1 MAAREGSQIVNLFV
15 RNLPPALHWSGLW
28 QIFGRHGDIIESY
41 IARKVDRTSKRFG
54 FVKFKNR
61 IEAERAI
68 ERLNGFC
75 LYGFR
80 LSVTEARY
88 NGRPPTWCK
97 DSYRGPHSGNVAVK
111 QGSRNTFV
119 DKGFKKEDI
128 PPTGNQD
135 VCSLLNGVSLHGG
148 KKFINRFLG
157 HVEEESMWKLSRCLV
172 GTMATVCGKT
182 LIEDKLQ
189 NWGLGEIVVKSLG
202 GRKFL
207 IEIKD
212 LELYELLEDLKWS
225 YLKEIF
231 SDIEPWSESFHLPER
246 VTWIR
251 LSGVPLHCWNHTTFS
266 RISEVWG
273 KLLLLGENANQTID
287 AAEITLLIETNQ
299 MKKIEE
305 VIYLEVGK
313 ESFWIQ
319 VEELGFR
326 NHAVIRKEQNE
337 KGSPKGGAS
346 RKLEDEAIQ
355 FVCLGKNIK
364 ADGSL
369 IECDD
374 GRFVGESDILGEN
387 NIGTVPKGDSDS
399 MGQDKVLDGL
409 FEINGLNLDD
419 SHLTKDPPRVD
430 AGSTG
435 LDSGECVGRTDKTI
449 QPTSMAI
456 EDILT
461 MGFKNNELT
470 QVVNRESESEEDI
483 SGDQIVATSKGNVT
497 WDEGVDLANNNPTLE
512 FAEDGDSDKTMN
524 PTIEPLINNGTWSGR
539 RGDSGNSFS
548 RSCGAV

>member
-1 MAAREGSQIVNLFV
+1 ML
-15 RNLPPALHWSGLW
+15 
-28 QIFGRHGDIIESY
+28 
-41 IARKVDRTSKRFG
+41 
-54 FVKFKNR
+54 
-61 IEAERAI
+61 
-68 ERLNGFC
+68 
-75 LYGFR
+75 
-80 LSVTEARY
+80 
-88 NGRPPTWCK
+88 
-97 DSYRGPHSGNVAVK
+97 
-111 QGSRNTFV
+111 
-119 DKGFKKEDI
+119 
-128 PPTGNQD
+128 
-135 VCSLLNGVSLHGG
+135 LLNRALEIHSWIKVLRR
-148 KKFINRFLG
+148 KIYL
-157 HVEEESMWKLSRCLV
+157 
-172 GTMATVCGKT
+172 
-182 LIEDKLQ
+182 LQ
-189 NWGLGEIVVKSLG
+189 
-202 GRKFL
+202 
-207 IEIKD
+207 
-212 LELYELLEDLKWS
+212 
-225 YLKEIF
+225 
-231 SDIEPWSESFHLPER
+231 
-246 VTWIR
+246 
-251 LSGVPLHCWNHTTFS
+251 
-266 RISEVWG
+266 
-273 KLLLLGENANQTID
+273 LLGFF
-287 AAEITLLIETNQ
+287 
-299 MKKIEE
+299 
-305 VIYLEVGK
+305 VG
-313 ESFWIQ
+313 SLS
-319 VEELGFR
+319 ELC
-326 NHAVIRKEQNE
+326 
-337 KGSPKGGAS
+337 SDSKGGAS

-524 PTIEPLINNGTWSGR
+524 PTIEPLINNGTWS
-539 RGDSGNSFS
+539 
-548 RSCGAV
+548 